1 MKEREQRFNQK
12 QRFNNRANRHHNRFN
27 QGNQRIRTYRAGD
40 VISPTTNEAAS
51 HTVIPNAE
59 QTARPRS
66 RPVHLT
72 PQLIKAATQQPPAVH
87 VPISGGT
94 ATPRTA
100 TPPQRRPGGPRNNRF
115 QRKNVRPPRRPTGA
129 AKQLPTKKG
138 EVVPPL
144 ATGHIRIIPL
154 GGVEEVGRNMTI
166 VEYENDI
173 VIIDAG
179 LQFGSSETPGVNYL
193 LPNTSYLEERKDKIR
208 ALVITHGHLDHIGA
222 LPYLIE
228 RLGNPPIYTREFGGM
243 LIKKR
248 HEEFPHLPALDM
260 KIIGKEDGA
269 LPVGEHLKVRFFGLT
284 HSIPDSSG
292 AIIETPHGDLV
303 FTGDVRVENDAGVAD
318 PAEEA
323 QYSIFQQRKVLFL
336 AMDSTGI
343 ERPGWSLSEKKVI
356 ESVDRIVKDTGGRI
370 LIATFASQVERII
383 AFIEIAKKYN
393 RYVAIDGRSMKSNVE
408 IIKKLRLSEVKH
420 AIPIEEVVDHAP
432 NRVMIL
438 ATGAQGEEFAS
449 LMRIAN
455 GTHKSVKLGRT
466 DTIILSSSVIP
477 GNERAVATL
486 KDNLYRNNTKV
497 ITYLDSDVHTSGHG
511 KRGELEWIHRH
522 IPYTF
527 FMPVHGNHY
536 MLKMHAE
543 LAKNLGCPL
552 ERTIVPDNGSII
564 DIDPAAVKI
573 SALSIKAP
581 ASPLTVD
588 GFAIGDMQD
597 VVIRDRQM
605 LAEEGMFVIVA
616 SVNASTGR
624 LRKSPDIISRG
635 FIYLRES
642 QELLREVREVIKRSI
657 ENTTVGQRPID
668 FDTVKNVVTDEV
680 SRFLLQ
686 RTAKRPIVIPVILGF

>member
-1 MKEREQRFNQK
+1 MKEREQRFNQR
-12 QRFNNRANRHHNRFN
+12 QRFNNRNNRHQNRFN
-27 QGNQRIRTYRAGD
+27 QGNQRIRTYRAGE
-40 VISPTTNEAAS
+40 VAPPNTNEAAA
-51 HTVIPNAE
+51 HTIVPGTE
-59 QTARPRS
+59 QPTRPRS

-72 PQLIKAATQQPPAVH
+72 PQLVKAATQQPSMIHPPV
-87 VPISGGT
+87 SGGT
-94 ATPRTA
+94 STPR
-100 TPPQRRPGGPRNNRF
+100 PPAPIQRRPGGSRNNRF
-115 QRKNVRPPRRPTGA
+115 QRKNSRPPRRPTGA

-144 ATGHIRIIPL
+144 AAGHIRIIPL
-154 GGVEEVGRNMTI
+154 GGVEEIGRNMTI

-179 LQFGSSETPGVNYL
+179 LQFGSTETPGVNYL
-193 LPNTSYLEERKDKIR
+193 LPNTSYLEERKDRIR

-260 KIIGKEDGA
+260 KIVGKEDGA
-269 LPVGEHLKVRFFGLT
+269 LPIGEHLKVRFFGLT

-318 PAEEA
+318 PAEET
-323 QYSIFQQRKVLFL
+323 QYAIFQQRKVLFL

-356 ESVDRIVKDTGGRI
+356 ESIDRIVKETSGRI

-420 AIPIEEVVDHAP
+420 AIPIEEVTDHAP

-543 LAKNLGCPL
+543 LAKNLGCPI

-573 SALSIKAP
+573 GALSIKAP